1 MFVVTFRSRL
11 APGHDATE
19 YGARALRM
27 RELVESIPGFRS
39 FRAYTSDDGERL
51 ALIEFDSEEGLRA
64 WREHPEHR
72 EAQRMGRRTYYTEY
86 HLQVCEL
93 LRESH
98 KAPAE

>member
-1 MFVVTFRSRL
+1 MFVVTFRNRL

-39 FRAYTSDDGERL
+39 FRAYASDDGERL

-72 EAQRMGRRTYYTEY
+72 EAQRMGRERWYAAF
-86 HLQVCEL
+86 EL
-93 LRESH
+93 RVARVERAWG
-98 KAPAE
+98 KR